1 MGMIHSRSYIR
12 SLMPRLVHLSYDSPW
27 NPWMAGGGALRDWE
41 IARRFTAPWD
51 VEMWSGAFPGC
62 DAKGREA
69 PTTRWFGTHKGNR
82 WTSRLAWSKAAHP
95 ALSRLDRRDTVVS
108 ASPSVF
114 APVPA
119 LLAHGET
126 TLLVV
131 HHIVG
136 FRNAWRK
143 FGPLALL
150 TDLHE
155 QQLLSRGRHYVTVNN
170 AVARRIR
177 TLNPTA
183 QVEFLPNGIDER
195 LLDIAPSRSERPTV
209 AFLGRLDVEMKGID
223 RLLPA
228 FGKVLE
234 AIPGARLVLAGRGS
248 PSTVANIRNRLQALP
263 ADSVELHTNVSD
275 ARKAEIL
282 AHAWVFASPSRF
294 EGWCIAG
301 VEAQAVG
308 LPVVATTADGFL
320 DSVQDGRTGLL
331 VKNTEASVVQDTSAA
346 LISLLRDSSRRA
358 EMSQAARAWAGQFLW
373 GELARRQ
380 QELCTSLLRH

>member
-1 MGMIHSRSYIR
+1 
-12 SLMPRLVHLSYDSPW
+12 MPRLVHLSYDSPW

-41 IARRFTAPWD
+41 ISRRFTAPWD

-62 DAKGREA
+62 DALGQKA
-69 PTTRWFGTHKGNR
+69 PATRWLGARKGNR
-82 WTSRLAWSKAAHP
+82 WASRIGWSAAAHP

-108 ASPSVF
+108 ASPSIF

-119 LLAHGET
+119 LLSHGES

-136 FRNAWRK
+136 FKNAWRK
-143 FGPLALL
+143 FGPLAFL
-150 TDLHE
+150 TARHE
-155 QQLLSRGRHYVTVNN
+155 RQILSKGRHYVTVNN

-177 TLNPTA
+177 ALNPTA
-183 QVEFLPNGIDER
+183 QVEFLPNGIDES
-195 LLDIAPSRSERPTV
+195 LLSIAPARSEHPTV

-223 RLLPA
+223 RLIPA
-228 FGKVLE
+228 FSKVLAE
-234 AIPGARLVLAGRGS
+234 IPNARLVMAGRGS
-248 PSTVANIRNRLQALP
+248 PSTVEDIRQRLQPLP
-263 ADSVELHTNVSD
+263 ADAVELHTNVSD

-282 AHAWVFASPSRF
+282 AQSWVFVSPSRF

-320 DSVQDGRTGLL
+320 DSVQDGRTGIL
-331 VKNTEASVVQDTSAA
+331 VKNTEATVVQDTAAA
-346 LISLLRDSSRRA
+346 LLSLLRDASRRE
-358 EMSQAARAWAGQFLW
+358 EMSQAARTWAGQFLW
-373 GELARRQ
+373 GALAARQ
-380 QELCTSLLRH
+380 QALCASLLQR